1 MELDFAVDN
10 NTVQPVYQQVAE
22 YLKRCILSGKWQ
34 DGMRLPTEKELAAR
48 LSVNR
53 LTLRKSL
60 HMLSV
65 EGLLSRA
72 PSRGT
77 FVSRSEERRIRIG
90 IVMHPDPG
98 HPDLYLSRVLLE
110 TTFSISRHRNVEQ
123 LFISECADVQE
134 IAASGCDALLIP
146 LHSEEL
152 YGKLSDPALDHL
164 PMVFFNLYNKALA
177 GHRFAVSLDLKA
189 IRDGIEYLTAA
200 GHRRIAYISTGKV
213 SLRNREF
220 KSCAPGGAAAYIAD
234 AGKGYFQTGFDTAV
248 ELCRQP
254 DRPTAVFVPG
264 IGFASGVWHGITS
277 CGLRIPE
284 DISVLSFDSVKAVFP
299 TLSTIDQPM
308 TEMAEKAVELL
319 ISSCNGTKYRN
330 HQFYF
335 DPILNDR
342 GSIRKI

>member
-1 MELDFAVDN
+1 
-10 NTVQPVYQQVAE
+10 
-22 YLKRCILSGKWQ
+22 
-34 DGMRLPTEKELAAR
+34 MRLPTEKELAAK

-77 FVSRSEERRIRIG
+77 FVCRSEERRIRIG
-90 IVMHPDPG
+90 IVVHPDHG
-98 HPDLYLSRVLLE
+98 QPDLYLSRVLLE
-110 TTFSISRHRNVEQ
+110 TTFSISKHRNVEQ
-123 LFISECADVQE
+123 LFINESAGIPE

-146 LHSEEL
+146 LRSEKL
-152 YGKLSDPALDHL
+152 YEKLSDPALDHL
-164 PMVFFNLYNKALA
+164 PMVFFNLYCKELS
-177 GHRFAVSLDLKA
+177 GHRFSVSLDPKA
-189 IRDGIEYLTAA
+189 IDLGVGYLTAA
-200 GHRRIAYISTGKV
+200 GHRKIAYISTGKV

-220 KSCAPGGAAAYIAD
+220 KSCAPEGATACIAE

-248 ELCRQP
+248 ELCRQD

-264 IGFASGVWHGITS
+264 IGFAAGVWHGITS
-277 CGLRIPE
+277 CGLKIPE
-284 DISVLSFDSVKAVFP
+284 DISVLSFDSVQAVFP
-299 TLSTIDQPM
+299 TLSTIDQP
-308 TEMAEKAVELL
+308 TREMAEKAVDVL

-335 DPILNDR
+335 DPVLNDR